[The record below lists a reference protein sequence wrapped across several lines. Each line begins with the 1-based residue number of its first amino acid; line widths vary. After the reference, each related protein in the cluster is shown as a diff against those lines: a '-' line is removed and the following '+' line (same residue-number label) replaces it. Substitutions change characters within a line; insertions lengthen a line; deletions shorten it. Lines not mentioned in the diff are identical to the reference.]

1 MKTASV
7 KCVGVFLMPSVLV
20 ALEES
25 LSSLSH
31 WRAAVSGH
39 HHTDDE
45 ITDHNNNS
53 VPLKNLL
60 LPLACVAVFETN
72 LSPTQRG
79 RYVLQCT
86 HFTIKNVKTVYTV
99 ATK

>member
-1 MKTASV
+1 MKFASV

-25 LSSLSH
+25 LSFLSH

-45 ITDHNNNS
+45 TTDHNNNTII
-53 VPLKNLL
+53 PLKSLL

-72 LSPTQRG
+72 LSPTQSG

-86 HFTIKNVKTVYTV
+86 HFTIKDVKNLTLL
-99 ATK
+99 

>member
-1 MKTASV
+1 
-7 KCVGVFLMPSVLV
+7 MPSILV

-31 WRAAVSGH
+31 WRAAVCGH

-45 ITDHNNNS
+45 ITDHN
-53 VPLKNLL
+53 VPLKSLL

-72 LSPTQRG
+72 LSPTQSRW
-79 RYVLQCT
+79 YVLQCT
-86 HFTIKNVKTVYTV
+86 HFTIKDLKSLHCCDEMINIHARLFVWRKGR
-99 ATK
+99 